1 MLPVFTSHGGGKS
14 LYDFSYSLGLRR
26 VSPMIQFGSVALLI
40 VVSALW
46 GLSTPW
52 LRQGSAGIE
61 HVNYDSAI
69 KQWLAELWFL
79 ATNWRYVIPFLVNQ
93 SGSVLYAATLGVT
106 DLSVAVPLTNA
117 LTFIFITVYGRFL
130 GEEIGSRGNP
140 LRVVLYQSLLSNE
153 QLTREF
159 PRYCFSSY
167 RICSHQMGSFQY

>member
-1 MLPVFTSHGGGKS
+1 MSVYERKFIILLLPVFTSHGGGKS

-106 DLSVAVPLTNA
+106 GYCEP
-117 LTFIFITVYGRFL
+117 L
-130 GEEIGSRGNP
+130 GEEIDVER
-140 LRVVLYQSLLSNE
+140 LSGRKE
-153 QLTREF
+153 EAGMKLPQQLTVAF
-159 PRYCFSSY
+159 
-167 RICSHQMGSFQY
+167 